1 MGAAPLHDPLG
12 GLESFLPLPRRPH
25 QRSAGKVLGQNANT
39 FFSLVLV
46 FRGCPNKLPQR
57 LLLKTAEMSPG
68 QKSRCGQGPL
78 PLKLEGVPPASSSLQ
93 RLRVSLGW
101 WPHLQF
107 LPLCVLA
114 FTFSPASMSSA
125 QGVPFSPKNLP
136 LDFKS
141 TFIQDDLPSSS
152 LITSAKP
159 CIPRKAYRV
168 QGGSTDPSC
177 CRVTIQSLP
186 HCHCG

>member
-78 PLKLEGVPPASSSLQ
+78 PLKLEGSLLLLPASSGSRSPWAGGRTSNSCLCVYAPSPSRLRPCLQ
-93 RLRVSLGW
+93 LRVSPSLLRTCPW
-101 WPHLQF
+101 
-107 LPLCVLA
+107 
-114 FTFSPASMSSA
+114 TSSP
-125 QGVPFSPKNLP
+125 P
-136 LDFKS
+136 
-141 TFIQDDLPSSS
+141 
-152 LITSAKP
+152 
-159 CIPRKAYRV
+159 
-168 QGGSTDPSC
+168 
-177 CRVTIQSLP
+177 
-186 HCHCG
+186 